1 MVANA
6 FPPYGVA
13 GVYRPFRFVKHLS
26 KTGWC
31 TRVIT
36 ANPYCYE
43 RYDPDLLDSVPSE
56 TEIIRVRGRDP
67 WQAIQRWREQRIYKS
82 LSGGSAGI
90 ADRIRA
96 AHSRPLRSMIRRM
109 IQAAAACY
117 YQPDGEKRWIGPA
130 VEATVKLCARKRPN
144 VIWATASPLSA
155 WIVAQRAS
163 AITGVPYVLDL
174 RDPIGLSYYEP
185 DLKQPEWVKRR
196 TKRLM
201 YQLFKGAQSVV
212 FLFDSV
218 AESYYRVFP
227 GALDVPKVYIIPN
240 GYDGTISEFAPT
252 TGDKF
257 TVLYAGTVTSY
268 QYDTLLQA
276 LALFKNA
283 DPGKANALRFRFVGE
298 CMDDLAQQA
307 AMLGLSD
314 IVVTSGPTSH
324 AEITRLE
331 READA
336 LLVLGRLPSIKGH
349 ELFAGAKTFNYL
361 KANRPILG
369 VLPQDETRKILN
381 QVGVSTIAD
390 AGSPADIVLN
400 LRTLLNAWSQG
411 ILSSLVPDPI
421 KCELYSAER
430 QIEALGRALEGLP
443 PVEPFVPGMAEIP
456 PSLRDELKMTNGN
469 FDPDPPHRY
478 SIGKA
483 KTLRRADSDRNKSA
497 ESYRS

>member
-1 MVANA
+1 MKSVIMVANA

-13 GVYRPFRFVKHLS
+13 GVYRPLRFVRHLA

-36 ANPYCYE
+36 TNPYCYE

-56 TEIIRVRGRDP
+56 TKIIRVRKRDP
-67 WQAIQRWREQRIYKS
+67 WQAMQTWRGQRIYKK
-82 LSGGSAGI
+82 LSGASAETV
-90 ADRIRA
+90 DRIRA
-96 AHSRPLRSMIRRM
+96 AHSAPLRSMIRKM

-257 TVLYAGTVTSY
+257 TVLYAGTVGSY
-268 QYDTLLQA
+268 RYDTLLQA
-276 LALFKNA
+276 LASFKKA
-283 DPGKANALRFRFVGE
+283 DPGKAGTLRFHFVGE
-298 CMDDLAQQA
+298 GMDDLAQQA

-314 IVVTSGPTSH
+314 IVATSGPTSH

-336 LLVLGRLPSIKGH
+336 LLVLGRLPSIKGY
-349 ELFAGAKTFNYL
+349 ELFAGAKVFNYL
-361 KANRPILG
+361 KTNRPIIG
-369 VLPQDETRKILN
+369 VLPQDETKKILDR
-381 QVGVSTIAD
+381 VGVSTVASVD
-390 AGSPADIVLN
+390 APPEIVAILRQLWDAWSEGN
-400 LRTLLNAWSQG
+400 LRSFL
-411 ILSSLVPDPI
+411 PDRA

-430 QIEALGRALEGLP
+430 QTEALVRALEGAP
-443 PVEPFVPGMAEIP
+443 AAVPFVPGAVEIP
-456 PSLRDELKMTNGN
+456 PSLQEEMVVNGGQL
-469 FDPDPPHRY
+469 
-478 SIGKA
+478 S
-483 KTLRRADSDRNKSA
+483 TLRWT
-497 ESYRS
+497 